1 MVILHKSQE
10 STSFAC
16 RVWDSISKE
25 VSAMVVVYF
34 VLVAVY
40 FLLGYLFLPDRICA
54 TGWYFGGA
62 ALFPVVVFVFM

>member
-1 MVILHKSQE
+1 M
-10 STSFAC
+10 
-16 RVWDSISKE
+16 RDSISKE